1 MVEKGLDEIG
11 PAVLVV
17 EVIGVFPYVAG
28 QERGL
33 PFGQRSD
40 RVWRADNLE
49 RTLVGDKPGP
59 AAAELADRRRLELLL
74 EFVEAAAIAGNR
86 RGEIAARRAAPMR
99 LHRIPEKGVV
109 PHLGGVVE
117 HPGFRRVLVASPDQV
132 FERLARQRRVF
143 D

>member
-40 RVWRADNLE
+40 RVRRADNLE

-74 EFVEAAAIAGNR
+74 ELVETAAIAGDR
-86 RGEIAARRAAPMR
+86 RCEIATRRAAPVWF
-99 LHRIPEKGVV
+99 HRIPEKGVV
-109 PHLGGVVE
+109 PHLRGVVE
-117 HPGFRRVLVASPDQV
+117 HAGLCRVLVAPLDQL
-132 FERLARQRRVF
+132 FERLARQ
-143 D
+143 